1 MQLLLESKRYSTNY
15 LLYKF
20 IDNSCLGKDGKI
32 REELR
37 YRIVNPVFK
46 IQDSKFL
53 KKPEDKFETLLFLPP
68 NSKRL
73 AEGGLRTKG
82 FFKFSYKLIENRWY
96 MCDIDG
102 NPVIPAPEEI
112 QKKIITYLSDFSL
125 QFDPVNKLPLMTIV
139 TVVLNGADLIEETI
153 RSVLEQNYPN
163 VEYIIVDGGSTDGTV
178 DIIRKYEN
186 FIDYWVS
193 EPDRGIYDAM
203 NKALDVST
211 GYIINFLNS
220 GDKFYDQNVLL
231 KVFSEYS
238 KIPEDQFDIIYGKCV
253 GVDIYGNT
261 IYMLIR
267 SENEAIPMLKKGM
280 SIPHQTTFYKLTFFK
295 KQGKYSTDYK
305 ISADYEILLRSY
317 RSLKVKF
324 IDEILSVVLGGG
336 ISERQIF
343 KEIFEFMMAKIRNR
357 KELGLGFS
365 QIFIDFLY
373 QFWFYAKREI
383 KMVMKDFIKSTL
395 KKLGIKLGK

>member
-1 MQLLLESKRYSTNY
+1 MQVSLESKRYSTNY

-20 IDNSCLGKDGKI
+20 IDNSYLGKDGKI

-125 QFDPVNKLPLMTIV
+125 QSDYANKLPLMTIV

-193 EPDRGIYDAM
+193 EPDGGIYDAM

-295 KQGKYSTDYK
+295 RQGKYSTDYK

-343 KEIFEFMMAKIRNR
+343 KEIFEFMMAKVRNR

-383 KMVMKDFIKSTL
+383 KMVMKGFIKSTL

>member
-1 MQLLLESKRYSTNY
+1 
-15 LLYKF
+15 
-20 IDNSCLGKDGKI
+20 
-32 REELR
+32 
-37 YRIVNPVFK
+37 
-46 IQDSKFL
+46 
-53 KKPEDKFETLLFLPP
+53 
-68 NSKRL
+68 
-73 AEGGLRTKG
+73 
-82 FFKFSYKLIENRWY
+82 

-102 NPVIPAPEEI
+102 NPVIPATEEI

-125 QFDPVNKLPLMTIV
+125 QSDPVSKLPLITIV

-153 RSVLEQNYPN
+153 RSVIEQTYPN

-178 DIIRKYEN
+178 DIIRKYED

-220 GDKFYDQNVLL
+220 GDKFYDKSGILEIFLNYL
-231 KVFSEYS
+231 
-238 KIPEDQFDIIYGKCV
+238 KIPEDLFDIIYGKWEI
-253 GVDIYGNT
+253 VDGYGNT
-261 IYMLIR
+261 IYVR
-267 SENEAIPMLKKGM
+267 CFPENEAIPMLKKGM
-280 SIPHQTTFYKLTFFK
+280 SIPHPTTFYKLAFFK
-295 KQGKYSTDYK
+295 RQGKYSIDYK

-336 ISERQIF
+336 ISERKIF
-343 KEIFEFMMAKIRNR
+343 TAIFENMMAKIRNR

-373 QFWFYAKREI
+373 QSWFYAKREI
-383 KMVMKDFIKSTL
+383 KMVMKGFIKSTL

>member
-1 MQLLLESKRYSTNY
+1 
-15 LLYKF
+15 
-20 IDNSCLGKDGKI
+20 LGKDGKI

-125 QFDPVNKLPLMTIV
+125 QSDPVNKLPLMTIV

-193 EPDRGIYDAM
+193 EPDMGIYDAM
-203 NKALDVST
+203 NKALDVSA
-211 GYIINFLNS
+211 GYIISFLNS

-238 KIPEDQFDIIYGKCV
+238 KIPEDQFDIIYGKWV
-253 GVDIYGNT
+253 RGDIYGNT
-261 IYMLIR
+261 IYMLTY
-267 SENEAIPMLKKGM
+267 SEKESVSMLKKGM
-280 SIPHQTTFYKLTFFK
+280 SIPHPTTFYKLAFFK

-324 IDEILSVVLGGG
+324 IDEILSVVLVEGV
-336 ISERQIF
+336 SERKIF
-343 KEIFEFMMAKIRNR
+343 TAIFENMMAKVRNR
-357 KELGLGFS
+357 RELGLGFS

-373 QFWFYAKREI
+373 QSWFYAKREI

-395 KKLGIKLGK
+395 KKLGK